1 MIISIASGKG
11 GTGKT
16 TVATALAQSIEHV
29 QFLDCDVEEPNAHL
43 FLKPEREHIETV
55 YVSVPEFD
63 RNLCTYCGACGKICQ
78 FNAIVSVKKSIL
90 LFPQLCHSCGGCICV
105 CPSGALREAKRE
117 TGVIESG
124 RSGNIEFHHGILNI
138 GEAKSPPLIKELK
151 KKIKNNLTVI
161 IDCPPGTS
169 CPVVASVR
177 GTDFILLVTEPTP
190 FGLNDLKLAV
200 HLARSLNIPFSV
212 VINRADM
219 GDNRVKEYCEVEHI
233 PVLMEIPDD
242 RRVAEGYSR
251 GNTLLDILPE
261 LKVKFIKLF
270 EDIKKLC
277 HITNKYPG
285 GEKQ

>member
-16 TVATALAQSIEHV
+16 TVATALAQAIGNV

-43 FLKPEREHIETV
+43 FLKPEREHIETI

-63 RNLCTYCGACGKICQ
+63 RNLCNYCGECGKICQ
-78 FNAIVSVKKSIL
+78 FSAIVSVKKSVL
-90 LFPQLCHSCGGCICV
+90 LFPQLCHSCGGCVRV
-105 CPSGALREAKRE
+105 CPSGALKEVNRE

-151 KKIKNNLTVI
+151 KKIKNNVTVI

-169 CPVVASVR
+169 CPVVASLKD
-177 GTDFILLVTEPTP
+177 TDYILLVTEPTP

-200 HLARSLNIPFSV
+200 
-212 VINRADM
+212 
-219 GDNRVKEYCEVEHI
+219 
-233 PVLMEIPDD
+233 
-242 RRVAEGYSR
+242 
-251 GNTLLDILPE
+251 
-261 LKVKFIKLF
+261 
-270 EDIKKLC
+270 
-277 HITNKYPG
+277 
-285 GEKQ
+285 

>member
-16 TVATALAQSIEHV
+16 TVATALAQAIGNV

-43 FLKPEREHIETV
+43 FLKPEREHIETI

-63 RNLCTYCGACGKICQ
+63 RNLCNYCGECGKICQ
-78 FNAIVSVKKSIL
+78 FSAIVSVKKSVL
-90 LFPQLCHSCGGCICV
+90 LFPQLCHSCGGCVRV
-105 CPSGALREAKRE
+105 CPSGALKEVNRE

-151 KKIKNNLTVI
+151 KKIKNNATVI

-169 CPVVASVR
+169 CPVVASLKD
-177 GTDFILLVTEPTP
+177 TDYILLVTEPTP

-200 HLARSLNIPFSV
+200 HLVRSLDIPFSV
-212 VINRADM
+212 LINRADT
-219 GDNRVKEYCEVEHI
+219 GDNKVKEYCMSENIDVS
-233 PVLMEIPDD
+233 MEIRDD

-251 GNTLLDILPE
+251 GDTLLETLPE
-261 LKVKFIKLF
+261 LKTEFINLF
-270 EDIKKLC
+270 ENIKRFCK
-277 HITNKYPG
+277 
-285 GEKQ
+285 